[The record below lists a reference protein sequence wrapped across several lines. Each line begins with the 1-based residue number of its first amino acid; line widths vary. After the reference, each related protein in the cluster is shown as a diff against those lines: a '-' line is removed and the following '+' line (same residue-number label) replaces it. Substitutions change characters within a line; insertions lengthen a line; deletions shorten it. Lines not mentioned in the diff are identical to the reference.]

1 MKKRAT
7 EVNHDDMRTPGETAS
22 RGPDI
27 VTDTGPET
35 EAPHSIGSL
44 LILLSVPCVLPVPGI
59 GNVMGLALMGVALL
73 IWRSGGAGVIG
84 RPALARTVALDKTR
98 AAQLLRWMGRLEQLS
113 SRWCRPRL
121 QPLTLLPARSWQAAA
136 AAVLVATMGVEIFLP
151 IPLGNVLPAA
161 SLTLLGMALKHRDG
175 LATLWSLALAATA
188 LAYPFV
194 LGAGA
199 WLWIMGPALRT
210 LGLGI

>member
-1 MKKRAT
+1 
-7 EVNHDDMRTPGETAS
+7 
-22 RGPDI
+22 
-27 VTDTGPET
+27 
-35 EAPHSIGSL
+35 
-44 LILLSVPCVLPVPGI
+44 
-59 GNVMGLALMGVALL
+59 
-73 IWRSGGAGVIG
+73 
-84 RPALARTVALDKTR
+84 
-98 AAQLLRWMGRLEQLS
+98 MGRLEQLS

-121 QPLTLLPARSWQAAA
+121 QRLALLPARSWQAAA
-136 AAVLVATMGVEIFLP
+136 MAALVATMGVEIFLP